1 MSIAALQRLDALP
14 QKVRAPLMNLHRGG
28 HLEETAI
35 ADILDAGE
43 LEGNHQTLLG
53 FAVAY
58 TSMIGKG
65 IPIVDAL
72 RMARE
77 QGRGIKMS
85 WSPKRWQAEHN
96 RFSRAETLIRL
107 SAENISYDVTEFD
120 QGLPQ
125 SFPGYL
131 IRNSR
136 RLGMEGLRQK
146 HCIASYHNG
155 LLNGAYAI
163 AVVFVDRVR
172 WTVQLMRTSNPEAPL
187 RITQVK
193 TVRNRSANPDVMD
206 RIRTVLDIPAPT
218 ASSAVTPSRPEG
230 PRLYMDNLRT
240 VLPVLLEHG
249 VSRVV
254 VTFDGGGDSGS
265 IEDVEFEDA
274 FGDIELVNVSVLKN
288 SRYFDDGRW
297 RLETVVTDLTLE
309 EAIHVLTDDY
319 LEETDVDWYNND
331 GGFGVLYIHPLEG
344 SVELDVN
351 TRFSES
357 TMAFYAKKD
366 IATGE
371 ETED

>member
-1 MSIAALQRLDALP
+1 
-14 QKVRAPLMNLHRGG
+14 
-28 HLEETAI
+28 
-35 ADILDAGE
+35 
-43 LEGNHQTLLG
+43 
-53 FAVAY
+53 
-58 TSMIGKG
+58 
-65 IPIVDAL
+65 
-72 RMARE
+72 
-77 QGRGIKMS
+77 
-85 WSPKRWQAEHN
+85 
-96 RFSRAETLIRL
+96 
-107 SAENISYDVTEFD
+107 
-120 QGLPQ
+120 
-125 SFPGYL
+125 
-131 IRNSR
+131 
-136 RLGMEGLRQK
+136 
-146 HCIASYHNG
+146 
-155 LLNGAYAI
+155 
-163 AVVFVDRVR
+163 
-172 WTVQLMRTSNPEAPL
+172 
-187 RITQVK
+187 
-193 TVRNRSANPDVMD
+193 
-206 RIRTVLDIPAPT
+206 
-218 ASSAVTPSRPEG
+218 
-230 PRLYMDNLRT
+230 
-240 VLPVLLEHG
+240 
-249 VSRVV
+249 V